1 MGLPGHGTKQCA
13 DLVCQSWLEWWVSR
27 NDKTPVMF
35 ALRTV
40 LAVKSFQVAGLNRQ
54 RFQLGGTS
62 SLIKCSMCRLL
73 QIRQYV

>member
-1 MGLPGHGTKQCA
+1 MGLPRHGTKQCA

-40 LAVKSFQVAGLNRQ
+40 FGGEEFSSGRVEQAAVSTRRHIQFD
-54 RFQLGGTS
+54 
-62 SLIKCSMCRLL
+62 
-73 QIRQYV
+73 